1 MLRARRNTMKKRIL
15 VVDDD
20 AQVRNLVRRTFQ
32 APDYE
37 VLEAADGDFAVPIV
51 LEKHPDLILL
61 DMHMPRLD
69 GVAALDE
76 ILAKEPGAAVV
87 MLTGDHNPTH
97 AKTAMDRGACDYIT
111 KPFDIQTLKTCVTAN
126 LLVRG

>member
-1 MLRARRNTMKKRIL
+1 MKKRLL
-15 VVDDD
+15 VIDDD
-20 AQVRNLVRRTFQ
+20 PQVRSLVRRTFQ

-37 VLEAADGDFAVPIV
+37 VFEASDGDEAVAVV

-76 ILAKEPGAAVV
+76 IRTREPGAAVV

-111 KPFDIQTLKTCVTAN
+111 KPFNIETLKTCVTAN
-126 LLVRG
+126 LLIRE